1 MYEVACRSDPR
12 RTRQR
17 SRNQEWESI
26 GHDRCFLHETA
37 APEARRE
44 VSPARQ
50 GWEKVRKRNQS
61 AGGATVLEGWEKA
74 SETKPQETR
83 HFHSGI
89 RVPQTACHPYGVPK
103 PRMGPRIFPTL
114 TGWANF
120 RRASGADLWQCAP
133 SFVAKCMKCHWNAS
147 APSTPAQPQPGM
159 GINGQRQMFPSPKRS
174 AGGAPRS

>member
-50 GWEKVRKRNQS
+50 GWEKI
-61 AGGATVLEGWEKA
+61 
-74 SETKPQETR
+74 SETKPERRRRDSSRGLGKGKRNKAQETR

-120 RRASGADLWQCAP
+120 
-133 SFVAKCMKCHWNAS
+133 
-147 APSTPAQPQPGM
+147 
-159 GINGQRQMFPSPKRS
+159 
-174 AGGAPRS
+174 

>member
-50 GWEKVRKRNQS
+50 GWEKI
-61 AGGATVLEGWEKA
+61 
-74 SETKPQETR
+74 SETKPERRRRDSSRGLGKGKRNKAPRNKAFPLWYSSAANGVSPLRGSKTSNGAA
-83 HFHSGI
+83 HF
-89 RVPQTACHPYGVPK
+89 PNPYGL
-103 PRMGPRIFPTL
+103 G
-114 TGWANF
+114 
-120 RRASGADLWQCAP
+120 
-133 SFVAKCMKCHWNAS
+133 
-147 APSTPAQPQPGM
+147 
-159 GINGQRQMFPSPKRS
+159 
-174 AGGAPRS
+174 